1 MTNKDVKIT
10 RIYEGK
16 YGDFSLTLC
25 IKSEDINEEAKKALR
40 ALWTTGD
47 TVDIDITLHND
58 KENQVTVEDA
68 IKKQQSIYQKFKLDC
83 EYWGIDYKKVKER
96 LGVEHLRELEDKFPP
111 NEIAMILK
119 QELEQSKELIGIYNN
134 NY

>member
-25 IKSEDINEEAKKALR
+25 IKSEDINEEAKKTLR

-68 IKKQQSIYQKFKLDC
+68 IKKQQSIYYRFEKDC
-83 EYWGIDYKKVKER
+83 EYWGIDYIKIKEK
-96 LGVEHLRELEDKFPP
+96 LGVEHLRELEARLPY
-111 NEIAMILK
+111 NEIILRLN
-119 QELEQSKELIGIYNN
+119 QELEQAKEQMGIYNN